1 MSAAAVFSNLGY
13 AAGRVLFQRFT
24 WASVEQELRNLS
36 MDWLLDTRTTA
47 IGKPENVNG
56 GVNDTYSSA
65 PCAANAI
72 IIVSDVLQCLSCN
85 EVLDDTEGKG
95 LQKFG
100 MSQSVVAKLAYDL
113 HVKCLMHLQTCPYPH
128 LCLEHCRRVM

>member
-1 MSAAAVFSNLGY
+1 MSVATVFSNLCY
-13 AAGRVLFQRFT
+13 AAGRVPFQKFT

-36 MDWLLDTRTTA
+36 LDWLFDTRTTA
-47 IGKPENVNG
+47 NGKPENING
-56 GVNDTYSSA
+56 GVNNTYSSA
-65 PCAANAI
+65 PCCANAI

-85 EVLDDTEGKG
+85 EALDDTEGKG

-113 HVKCLMHLQTCPYPH
+113 HVKRLMHLQTCPYPH
-128 LCLEHCRRVM
+128 LCLENCRRVM